1 MAPDR
6 IVRAAGADAWAETMA
21 AIHAASFPPAEAW
34 DADAFRAQLDLPGV
48 IGLVHPR
55 GGLILIRIAAD
66 EAEVLTLA
74 VTPGARRNGF
84 AGALL
89 REAMEMLATLG
100 AHSLF
105 LEVSTSN
112 PAALALYRKMG
123 FVVAGSRRRYYPDG
137 SDAAV
142 MRCALTPRS

>member
-1 MAPDR
+1 
-6 IVRAAGADAWAETMA
+6 MA

>member
-1 MAPDR
+1 MAPDQ
-6 IVRAAGADAWAETMA
+6 IVQATTMWAEAMA
-21 AIHAASFPPAEAW
+21 AIHAASFPPVEAW

-74 VTPGARRNGF
+74 VAPDARRNGF
-84 AGALL
+84 GHALL
-89 REAMEMLATLG
+89 RQAMETLAVQG

-105 LEVSTSN
+105 LEVSVSN
-112 PAALALYRKMG
+112 PAALALYRKAG
-123 FVVAGSRRRYYPDG
+123 FVTAGRRRRYYPDG

-142 MRCALTPRS
+142 MRCPLIPAS